1 MTGHLSAEPAI
12 VERPG
17 QPYVAIRKSVTI
29 ETIHEI
35 VDSLPVVF
43 GWLRVHGIE
52 PAGGPFFRYNLIDMP
67 RRLDMEA
74 GVPVAAVPVA
84 DGTLIA
90 GVLPAGRYVTATHV
104 GHPDRLIDSTAEV
117 LAWAAGHG
125 LTWDMVETPDGERW
139 ACRLELYHTDPA
151 VEPDLNRWETELAF
165 RLAG

>member
-1 MTGHLSAEPAI
+1 MTSHLSAEPAI

-43 GWLRVHGIE
+43 GWLRAHGIQ
-52 PAGGPFFRYNLIDMP
+52 PAGAPFFKYNLIDMP
-67 RRLDMEA
+67 GRLEMEA
-74 GVPVAAVPVA
+74 GVPVAAVPAA
-84 DGTLIA
+84 DGTVST

-104 GHPDRLIDSTAEV
+104 GHPERLIDSTAEL
-117 LAWAAGHG
+117 LAWAAGQG
-125 LTWDMVETPDGERW
+125 LKWDMVETPEGERW
-139 ACRLELYHTDPA
+139 ASRLELYQTDPA
-151 VEPDLNRWETELAF
+151 VEPDMNRWETGLAF